1 MTAMEF
7 WHAVARSGGARI
19 EKVVP
24 ALAAGLVFVLQQTP
38 SETLAHS
45 YKLEDIAVGH
55 VWASP
60 PEEGAKGIAVYGPML
75 NRGGKSVRL
84 VGASSPV
91 AEEIRFR
98 ISKDR
103 GVGWL
108 EYIELRPNKPV
119 SLAAWREHI
128 WLSGIG
134 DSIEQGD
141 SFDLI
146 LDFGDAGKLPV
157 KIIIEDE
164 GGH

>member
-1 MTAMEF
+1 MAE
-7 WHAVARSGGARI
+7 RGSKRR
-19 EKVVP
+19 VP

-45 YKLEDIAVGH
+45 YKLDDIAVGH

-60 PEEGAKGIAVYGPML
+60 PEEGAGGIAVYGPIL
-75 NRGGKSVRL
+75 NRGDKSARL

-91 AEEIRFR
+91 AEEVRFR
-98 ISKDR
+98 ISKD
-103 GVGWL
+103 GDVGWL

>member
-7 WHAVARSGGARI
+7 WHAVARSGGARF
-19 EKVVP
+19 KKAVP
-24 ALAAGLVFVLQQTP
+24 GLAAGLVFVLLQTP

-45 YKLEDIAVGH
+45 YELDDIAVGH

-60 PEEGAKGIAVYGPML
+60 SEEGAGGIAVYGPVL
-75 NRGGKSVRL
+75 NRGGKSARL
-84 VGASSPV
+84 VGASSPL
-91 AEEIRFR
+91 AEDVGFR
-98 ISKDR
+98 ISKD
-103 GVGWL
+103 GEINWL
-108 EYIELRPNKPV
+108 EFIELRPNKPV

-128 WLSGIG
+128 WLSGIR

-141 SFDLI
+141 SFELI

-157 KIIIEDE
+157 KVIIEEE